1 MNSCLVVSAQSLVFL
16 TPFVYNDLGCLADD
30 ISRKLLTGCDV
41 FQIHLYDKQDLAGE
55 EGKPHSGGQPE
66 RTEPHLRAEERT
78 DEVLM
83 AEVSRGRDAALAEI
97 VRRYQHDIYRFCLH
111 YVKDAESAREMA
123 QETFIRVYTASGR
136 FDVSRKFKPWIL
148 CIARNLCLNE
158 LKRKRAMPMETLEAY
173 ASDARDE
180 SGEVMRYSGS
190 GPDEQL
196 MNRERLELLDKA
208 LRELGEEAR
217 ELVMLR
223 FFERLP
229 AKEIAEILGGTDGS
243 IRTKLH
249 RVLVA
254 LREQYAVCKD
264 DL

>member
-1 MNSCLVVSAQSLVFL
+1 M
-16 TPFVYNDLGCLADD
+16 
-30 ISRKLLTGCDV
+30 
-41 FQIHLYDKQDLAGE
+41 
-55 EGKPHSGGQPE
+55 
-66 RTEPHLRAEERT
+66 RTEERT

-83 AEVSRGRDAALAEI
+83 AELSHGRDAALAEL
-97 VRRYQHDIYRFCLH
+97 VRRYQHDIHRFCLH
-111 YVKDAESAREMA
+111 YLKDVESAREMA
-123 QETFIRVYTASGR
+123 QETFIRVYTASAR
-136 FDVSRKFKPWIL
+136 FDVSRKFKPWVL

-158 LKRKRAMPMETLEAY
+158 LKKKRALPMETLEDY
-173 ASDARDE
+173 ASASREE

-190 GPDEQL
+190 GPDEVL
-196 MNRERLELLDKA
+196 MARERLELLDRA
-208 LRELGEEAR
+208 LRDLGDEAR

-229 AKEIAEILGGTDGS
+229 AKEIAEIIGGTDGAV
-243 IRTKLH
+243 RTKLH

>member
-1 MNSCLVVSAQSLVFL
+1 MRSEA
-16 TPFVYNDLGCLADD
+16 
-30 ISRKLLTGCDV
+30 
-41 FQIHLYDKQDLAGE
+41 
-55 EGKPHSGGQPE
+55 
-66 RTEPHLRAEERT
+66 RT

-83 AEVSRGRDAALAEI
+83 AELSQGRDAALAEL

-111 YVKDAESAREMA
+111 YLKDVESARDMA

-136 FDVSRKFKPWIL
+136 FDVNRKFKPWVL

-158 LKRKRAMPMETLEAY
+158 LKRKRAAPMETLDDY
-173 ASDARDE
+173 ASTSRDE

-190 GPDEQL
+190 GPDEVL
-196 MNRERLELLDKA
+196 MARERLDLLDRA
-208 LRELGEEAR
+208 LRDLGDEAR

-229 AKEIAEILGGTDGS
+229 AKEIAEIVGGTDGAV
-243 IRTKLH
+243 RTKLH

-254 LREQYAVCKD
+254 LRQQYAVCKD

>member
-1 MNSCLVVSAQSLVFL
+1 M
-16 TPFVYNDLGCLADD
+16 
-30 ISRKLLTGCDV
+30 
-41 FQIHLYDKQDLAGE
+41 
-55 EGKPHSGGQPE
+55 
-66 RTEPHLRAEERT
+66 RAEERT

-83 AEVSRGRDAALAEI
+83 AELSRGRDAALAEL
-97 VRRYQHDIYRFCLH
+97 VRRYQHDIYRFCVH
-111 YVKDAESAREMA
+111 YLKDAEWARDMA

-136 FDVSRKFKPWIL
+136 FDVNRKFKPWVL

-158 LKRKRAMPMETLEAY
+158 LKRKRAMPMETLEDY
-173 ASDARDE
+173 ASTARDE

-190 GPDEQL
+190 GPDEVL
-196 MNRERLELLDKA
+196 MARERLELLDRV
-208 LRELGEEAR
+208 LRDLGDDAR

-223 FFERLP
+223 FFERLQ
-229 AKEIAEILGGTDGS
+229 AKEIAEIVGGTDGAV
-243 IRTKLH
+243 RTKLH

>member
-1 MNSCLVVSAQSLVFL
+1 
-16 TPFVYNDLGCLADD
+16 
-30 ISRKLLTGCDV
+30 
-41 FQIHLYDKQDLAGE
+41 
-55 EGKPHSGGQPE
+55 
-66 RTEPHLRAEERT
+66 
-78 DEVLM
+78 M
-83 AEVSRGRDAALAEI
+83 AEVCRGRDAALAEL
-97 VRRYQHDIYRFCLH
+97 VRRYQHDIYRFCVH
-111 YVKDAESAREMA
+111 YLKDAESARDMA

-136 FDVSRKFKPWIL
+136 FDVNRKFKPWVL

-158 LKRKRAMPMETLEAY
+158 LKRKRAMPMETLEDY
-173 ASDARDE
+173 ASSARGE

-190 GPDEQL
+190 GPDEAL
-196 MNRERLELLDKA
+196 MARERLELLDRA
-208 LRELGEEAR
+208 LGDLGDDAR

-229 AKEIAEILGGTDGS
+229 AKEIAEIVGGTDGAV
-243 IRTKLH
+243 RTKLH

>member
-1 MNSCLVVSAQSLVFL
+1 
-16 TPFVYNDLGCLADD
+16 
-30 ISRKLLTGCDV
+30 
-41 FQIHLYDKQDLAGE
+41 
-55 EGKPHSGGQPE
+55 
-66 RTEPHLRAEERT
+66 
-78 DEVLM
+78 M
-83 AEVSRGRDAALAEI
+83 AEVSRGRDMALAEL

-111 YVKDAESAREMA
+111 YVKDVESAREMA

-136 FDVSRKFKPWIL
+136 FDVSRKFKPWLL

-158 LKRKRAMPMETLEAY
+158 LKKKRALPMETLEDY
-173 ASDARDE
+173 ASASREE

-196 MNRERLELLDKA
+196 MARERLELLERA
-208 LRELGEEAR
+208 LQDLGEEAR

-223 FFERLP
+223 FFERLH
-229 AKEIAEILGGTDGS
+229 AKEIAEITGGSDGAV
-243 IRTKLH
+243 RTKLH

-254 LREQYAVCKD
+254 LREQYAVYKD

>member
-1 MNSCLVVSAQSLVFL
+1 V
-16 TPFVYNDLGCLADD
+16 
-30 ISRKLLTGCDV
+30 
-41 FQIHLYDKQDLAGE
+41 
-55 EGKPHSGGQPE
+55 
-66 RTEPHLRAEERT
+66 
-78 DEVLM
+78 
-83 AEVSRGRDAALAEI
+83 
-97 VRRYQHDIYRFCLH
+97 H
-111 YVKDAESAREMA
+111 YLKDAESARDMA

-136 FDVSRKFKPWIL
+136 FDVNRKFKPWVL

-158 LKRKRAMPMETLEAY
+158 LKRKRAMPMETLEDY
-173 ASDARDE
+173 ASTARDE

-190 GPDEQL
+190 GPDEAL
-196 MNRERLELLDKA
+196 MARERLELLDRA
-208 LRELGEEAR
+208 LRDLGDDAR

-229 AKEIAEILGGTDGS
+229 AKQIAEIVGGTDGAV
-243 IRTKLH
+243 RTKLH